1 MGGKMKIRS
10 KFKEYQVVF
19 ENDLEFISELM
30 TQENS
35 QFVVDRKIYH
45 LYSDFFVNVTPER
58 IFLIDAEED
67 NKTIETALKICEV
80 MTEIPAK
87 RNAHL
92 ISFGGGITQDITGF
106 VANVLYRGIRWTFVP
121 TTLLA
126 ACDSCIGGKTS
137 LNYKKYKNLLGTFYP
152 PDDIYICPKFFQT
165 LSQKDFESGM
175 GEVIKFNIMA
185 GEQGLDTI
193 EKNINKL
200 LLRDETEIRKCVEK
214 SLEFKKCFIE
224 KDEFD
229 RGERIKLNFAHTF
242 GHAIET
248 TTRYEIPHGT
258 AVAIGMIM
266 ANSISLKRGFLDE
279 EFVTR
284 CKEILLKVIHV
295 GDAFEKISVKEF
307 IDAMRKD
314 KKQVDSRLTVV
325 LLKENGNSL
334 DIVHDVSE
342 EEVKASLEKFQAS
355 YFG

>member
-1 MGGKMKIRS
+1 MKVRS
-10 KFKEYQVVF
+10 KFKEYQVIF
-19 ENDLEFISELM
+19 ENDLKFISELV
-30 TQENS
+30 TKENS
-35 QFVVDRKIYH
+35 EFVVDRKIH
-45 LYSDFFVNVTPER
+45 DLYPNLFCGIEQDR
-58 IFLIDAEED
+58 LFLIDAEED

-106 VANVLYRGIRWTFVP
+106 VANVLYRGVRWTFVP

-175 GEVIKFNIMA
+175 GEVIKFNIMT

-200 LLRDETEIRKCVEK
+200 LLRDGVEIRKCVER
-214 SLEFKKCFIE
+214 SLEFKKSFIE
-224 KDEFD
+224 EDEFD

-248 TTRYEIPHGT
+248 TTQYEIPHGT

-266 ANSISLKRGFLDE
+266 ANSISLKRGFLKE

-284 CKEILLKVIHV
+284 CKEILLKVIHI
-295 GDAFEKISVKEF
+295 DDTFEKISEKEF

-325 LLKENGNSL
+325 LLKENGDSL
-334 DIVHDVSE
+334 DVVHDVSE
-342 EEVKASLEKFQAS
+342 AEVKASLDSFQAS